1 MVGRPPWP
9 AFLRRF
15 PARAQSRPR
24 DRLRLRGPPHQNQ
37 IMICPDCGF
46 KEIDKD
52 DRRCPHCGRKL
63 ERSSPAAVAPAPAP
77 VMTPSQAAA
86 ARVPEWKHELAERFE
101 RFQYKRARQQGLFD
115 HVPDD
120 EKSETV
126 PEPDLAQKVVSFED
140 FAADKIEPLIVE
152 PPKQASSP
160 KPGSVGRPPRA
171 AAGPQVRVSEP
182 VLPPLETA
190 GDNVYRR
197 EILCPQPV
205 APILLRGMA
214 GILDLGVG
222 VIAAGIFFGTFYLL
236 DGAFHLNH
244 KAWGMMGAAAGSL
257 VAFYVFLYTSY
268 GAETPGLQWMGLC
281 VLDYDGYPPR
291 PGQRLVRGI
300 GLLLSAAALGLGYLW
315 ALVDEEGLT
324 WHDRMSRTFV
334 TRDAKA
340 KRIRPA

>member
-1 MVGRPPWP
+1 
-9 AFLRRF
+9 
-15 PARAQSRPR
+15 
-24 DRLRLRGPPHQNQ
+24 
-37 IMICPDCGF
+37 MICPDCGF
-46 KEIDKD
+46 KKIEED

-63 ERSSPAAVAPAPAP
+63 ERSSPARVVPAPAP
-77 VMTPSQAAA
+77 VMTAGQAAA

-101 RFQYKRARQQGLFD
+101 RFQSKRARQQGLFD
-115 HVPDD
+115 QLPEE

-126 PEPDLAQKVVSFED
+126 PEPDLAQKVVAFED
-140 FAADKIEPLIVE
+140 FAADKIEPLIIE
-152 PPKQASSP
+152 PPKQARPS
-160 KPGSVGRPPRA
+160 KPAGVGRPQARI
-171 AAGPQVRVSEP
+171 SEP
-182 VLPPLETA
+182 VLPPLEA
-190 GDNVYRR
+190 ARNNAYPR

-214 GILDLGVG
+214 GILDVGVG
-222 VIAAGIFFGTFYLL
+222 VIAAGIFFLTFYLL

-244 KAWGMMGAAAGSL
+244 KAWGMMGAAAASL
-257 VAFYVFLYTSY
+257 IAFYIFLYTCY

-291 PGQRLVRGI
+291 PGQRLVRGM

-340 KRIRPA
+340 KRTRRPT